1 MTLNPFSS
9 PTAQAFGLGTSSHQR
24 PKVDHQKV
32 EALRARGV
40 VIDSRQEVRRST
52 ARRSTA
58 RPHGSTSST
67 RRHQDNTRTISSQVH
82 AGSVEGPLPAQ
93 APPAAAP
100 LTSTQAVLERIAAA
114 CNRLADAQE
123 LQAASQQRSERL
135 LQQLVASATHG
146 PLAGPSQ
153 VLPSHTTSPPATP
166 RLPHRARRPRVD
178 DTSDNE

>member
-9 PTAQAFGLGTSSHQR
+9 PTAQAFGLGTSSHQL

-52 ARRSTA
+52 AR
-58 RPHGSTSST
+58 PHGSTSST
-67 RRHQDNTRTISSQVH
+67 RRHQDNSRTISSQVH

-166 RLPHRARRPRVD
+166 HLPHRARRPRVD